1 MAKFLIIGGG
11 GREHAIGWRLHHEGH
26 EVHAAPG
33 NPGLATVGTNHP
45 HGVGEYASL
54 VELAKTLNV
63 DVVVVGPEQPLVD
76 GLSDMMRAA
85 DVPVFGPSAAAA
97 RLEASKAESKAF
109 MATHGIPTA
118 RHVTVSS
125 LDDGLAA
132 VRTFAVPPVVK
143 ADGLAAGKG
152 VTVSQSYEEADVA
165 LRDCLEGGAF
175 GDAGA
180 TVVLEQRLEG
190 QEVSFFVISD
200 GIHAATMLPAQD
212 HKRIGEND
220 TGPNTGGMGAYVPA
234 LIFTEAV
241 RDKTMARIVRPTLA
255 GLRSE
260 GRPFVGVLF
269 VGLMIDA
276 AADPWVIEYN
286 VRFGDPET
294 QPLMLGLQAPLGETL
309 QAAVTGTLREGRLTG
324 APAASVVLAS
334 AGYPASSHKGDVIT
348 GLAEAGDIRGVTVFH
363 AGTRTPVDGGC
374 ETAGGRV
381 LGVCAT
387 ADALPDALRRA
398 YTAVEAIRFEGMQFR
413 RDIGRRATV
422 V

>member
-33 NPGLATVGTNHP
+33 NVGLAALGTIHP
-45 HGVGEYASL
+45 HAVGEHAAL
-54 VELAKTLNV
+54 VELAQALSA

-76 GLSDMMRAA
+76 GLADKMRAA
-85 DVPVFGPSAAAA
+85 GIAVFGPSAAAA

-109 MATHGIPTA
+109 MAAHGIPTA

-125 LDDGLAA
+125 LEDGLAA
-132 VRTFAVPPVVK
+132 VRTFGVPPVVK

-152 VTVSQSYEEADVA
+152 VTVAQTYEEADAA

-200 GIHAATMLPAQD
+200 GTRAATMLPAQD

-234 LIFTEAV
+234 PVFTDAV
-241 RDKTMARIVRPTLA
+241 YDKTMARIVRPTLE

-269 VGLMIDA
+269 VGLMIDQ

-286 VRFGDPET
+286 VRFGDPEA

-309 QAAVTGTLREGRLTG
+309 QAAASGTLREGRLTG

-334 AGYPASSHKGDVIT
+334 AGYPASSHKGDVIA
-348 GLAEAGDIRGVTVFH
+348 GLAEAAEISGVTVFH
-363 AGTRTPVDGGC
+363 AGTRATADGGC

-387 ADALPDALRRA
+387 AEVLSDALRNA
-398 YTAVEAIRFEGMQFR
+398 YTAVGAIHFDGMQFR

>member
-33 NPGLATVGTNHP
+33 NPGLARVGTNHP
-45 HGVGEYASL
+45 YGVGESASL
-54 VELAKTLNV
+54 VELAKTLSA

-76 GLSDMMRAA
+76 GLADTMRAA
-85 DVPVFGPSAAAA
+85 GISVFGPSAAAA

-118 RHVTVSS
+118 RHVTVTS
-125 LDDGLAA
+125 LEEGLAA
-132 VRTFAVPPVVK
+132 LRSFAVPPVVK

-152 VTVSQSYEEADVA
+152 VTVSQTYEDAEAA
-165 LRDCLEGGAF
+165 LRECLEGGAF

-234 LIFTEAV
+234 PVFTEAV
-241 RDKTMARIVRPTLA
+241 HDKTMARIVRPTLK

-269 VGLMIDA
+269 VGLMIDDVS
-276 AADPWVIEYN
+276 DPWVIEYN
-286 VRFGDPET
+286 VRFGDPES

-309 QAAVTGTLREGRLTG
+309 QAAVAGTLTEGRLTG
-324 APAASVVLAS
+324 SPAASVVLAS
-334 AGYPASSHKGDVIT
+334 AGYPASSHKGDAIT
-348 GLAEAGDIRGVTVFH
+348 GLSEAGEIPGVTVFH
-363 AGTRTPVDGGC
+363 AGTRTAADGGC

-387 ADALPDALRRA
+387 AELLGDALLHA
-398 YTAVEAIRFEGMQFR
+398 YTAVEAIRFDGMQFR